1 MKQLSSFMALNIEG
15 GDRVSYTYNDI
26 NDKTGEVIS
35 TNRTHKRYPGFYPRI
50 QACGGIMKII
60 KNYITKNRCYQ
71 QNKKRTPIGIQL
83 HTIGTGQGTAQS
95 VADYWNQSAVSACV
109 TYIVDC
115 DTPGKVLQ
123 LLPEDVYT
131 WADGGYGNRNLITF
145 EICESDYIKY
155 TSGANYT
162 VSNADKFKTDI
173 LRGYNTAVELCAD
186 ICKRYGW
193 NPQAKL
199 PSGLYLIS
207 SHDEGR
213 RAGLSTAHVDP
224 THVWDRFGLTMDKF
238 RADVVAAMNGQA
250 PAQPAT
256 EKLYRVRKTWT
267 DAESQ
272 IGAYTVLENAKK
284 ACLPGYSVY
293 DEDGK
298 QVYTVQAKGFQASD
312 LRGLS
317 EADRIKKI
325 APLYQESMKKTGML
339 ASVGLAQFCLESGY
353 GTTDL
358 AEFANNLHGMKC
370 SLSGNTWEGSVWDGK
385 SKYTKKTKEQTA
397 SGQEYTV
404 TADFRKYP
412 CCEDSIADRAAYF
425 INATNGSKK
434 RYPNINKQADYK
446 KTIQIIKD
454 GGYATDVNYVSKL
467 VNLVERWN
475 LFQYDDGIETP
486 SDTSGDILPDTDET
500 WYRIRKKWK
509 DADSQIGAFH
519 DLEKAKA
526 CADSNP
532 GYKVFDE
539 SGKRVYKGKEKGSDK
554 NGTDVL
560 FKVKV
565 STPSLNIRKGA
576 GTGYPSMGYTGAG
589 VFTITEVKDGEGSA
603 TGWGKLKSGAGW
615 ISLDYTKKL

>member
-1 MKQLSSFMALNIEG
+1 
-15 GDRVSYTYNDI
+15 
-26 NDKTGEVIS
+26 
-35 TNRTHKRYPGFYPRI
+35 
-50 QACGGIMKII
+50 MKII

-186 ICKRYGW
+186 ICKRCGW

-565 STPSLNIRKGA
+565 STPNLNIRKGA